1 MTKKPAVL
9 VGTTRLFVG
18 LTLILTL
25 IGLLFVFEASSAEA
39 LGMVG
44 DPYFFL
50 KQQVIRIALG
60 LVLLVVTQYIPFSL
74 WKKVAGALYIFSIL
88 LLIAV
93 FIPGIGLNLNG
104 ASRWISLGGFA
115 FQPVEMVKLSMVLFF
130 ASWLSEHQRLLP
142 LLFLTALPALLL
154 VLQPDLGSTL
164 VVVAIAFGM
173 YFVAGGKILKLI
185 GLGSALTLLLIPVV
199 IFSPYRMQRLTT
211 FLDPNSD
218 PQGSSFHVRQ
228 LIIALGNGGW
238 LGQGIGNS
246 KQKYFYIPE
255 ASSDSIF
262 AIVAEETGFVGS
274 TVIFGIFALYL
285 LTATQLVAQQSL
297 DRYAYLVGSGIVTW
311 VALQWLINI
320 AAVVALVPL
329 TGIPLPFFSY
339 GGSAQIMI
347 LTGSGI
353 IARLRK
359 EA

>member
-50 KQQVIRIALG
+50 KQQAIRIALG

-104 ASRWISLGGFA
+104 ASRWISLSGFA

>member
-50 KQQVIRIALG
+50 KQQAIRIALG

-115 FQPVEMVKLSMVLFF
+115 FQPVEVVKLSMVLFF

>member
-50 KQQVIRIALG
+50 KQQAIRIALG